1 MKTRFT
7 DAELEDI
14 VALTGWN
21 DATILSLYANFVA
34 DRGLLDEFTDWCRG
48 YAEEELSEEE
58 RQEDEEAAWE
68 EAGGPICPQCGV
80 VYTGQWHQSHK
91 MDCSIGRMTTSRL
104 ADLPEQ
110 LPEGDY
116 RDRVQRYVDALDCL
130 EDE

>member
-1 MKTRFT
+1 MKTRYS
-7 DAELEDI
+7 DVGLDEM
-14 VALTGWN
+14 VAMTGWN
-21 DATILSLYANFVA
+21 DQILLSLYANFVA
-34 DRGLLDEFTDWCRG
+34 ERQLLDEFTDWCRAQ
-48 YAEEELSEEE
+48 AEMERTDEEIE
-58 RQEDEEAAWE
+58 QDEEAAWE

-80 VYTGQWHQSHK
+80 VYTGVWTQSHK

-104 ADLPEQ
+104 SDLPEQ

>member
-1 MKTRFT
+1 MSRFT
-7 DAELEDI
+7 DADLTEI
-14 VALTGWN
+14 VHMTGWS
-21 DATILSLYANFVA
+21 DDTLLSLYANFVEQRRLA
-34 DRGLLDEFTDWCRG
+34 NEFEEFCRAR
-48 YAEEELSEEE
+48 AEEELSDDE
-58 RQEDEEAAWE
+58 RLEDGQIEWE

-91 MDCSIGRMTTSRL
+91 MDCSIGHMTTSRL